1 MKARHLSLS
10 FALLA
15 AVAAWIGSQ
24 VPAVAAD
31 APALQAKEGWY
42 PKLVNVDFV
51 KKFVVVPPPEGV
63 MIVDSRPTAR
73 KYDPGHIPT
82 AVNIPDTQFEKMT
95 DLLPKDKA
103 ATLIFYCDG
112 VDCILSHKSAFKAE
126 KLGYTNVQVYA
137 EGYPDWIKQGNIGAV
152 SVAYIKKLMDEKA
165 AMTLV
170 DSRPKERKY
179 DKGHIPGAISIPDTQ
194 FEKMTDK
201 LPADKAAPLFFY
213 CDGLNCKLSGNS
225 AEKAVKLG
233 YTKVMVVPEG
243 WPGWEKAYG
252 AAAAGAPAIEQG
264 KESGTI
270 TVASFEK
277 IFKEAPDSIAL
288 IDVRDP
294 NEFASGTFKGA
305 VNIPINTLEKNLD
318 KLPANKPIVFFCGAA
333 GRGGE
338 AHDMVKLLKPDMK
351 TYFINANIKW
361 NKDGS
366 YTMTEIK

>member
-1 MKARHLSLS
+1 MKRWYAVLS
-10 FALLA
+10 ALLL
-15 AVAAWIGSQ
+15 AVPFIS
-24 VPAVAAD
+24 PAQAQ
-31 APALQAKEGWY
+31 APAKEGWY
-42 PKLVNVDFV
+42 PKLVNIDFV
-51 KKFVVVPPPEGV
+51 KKYAVVPPPEGV
-63 MIVDSRPTAR
+63 LIVDSRPTAR

-112 VDCILSHKSAFKAE
+112 VECMLSHKSAFKAE

-137 EGYPDWIKQGNIGAV
+137 EGYPEWIAKGNIGAV
-152 SVAYIKKLMDEKA
+152 SVAYIKKLIDEKA
-165 AMTLV
+165 PMTLV

-179 DKGHIPGAISIPDTQ
+179 DKGHIPGAINIPDTQ

-201 LPADKAAPLFFY
+201 LPADKAAPLYFY
-213 CDGLNCKLSGNS
+213 CDGLNCKLSSNS

-243 WPGWEKAYG
+243 WPAWEKAYG
-252 AAAAGAPAIEQG
+252 AAPAAGGAPAIEQG

-277 IFKEAPDSIAL
+277 IMKDAPDSIAL
-288 IDVRDP
+288 VDVRDA
-294 NEFASGTFKGA
+294 NEFATGTFKGA
-305 VNIPINTLEKNLD
+305 VNIPINTLEKSID
-318 KLPANKPIVFFCGAA
+318 KLPKDKPIVFFCGAA

-338 AHDMVKLLKPDMK
+338 AHDMVKLLKPEMK

-366 YTMTEIK
+366 YTMAEIK

>member
-1 MKARHLSLS
+1 MKRWYAVLS
-10 FALLA
+10 ALLL
-15 AVAAWIGSQ
+15 AVPFIS
-24 VPAVAAD
+24 PAQAQ
-31 APALQAKEGWY
+31 APAKEGWY
-42 PKLVNVDFV
+42 PKLVNIDFV
-51 KKFVVVPPPEGV
+51 KKYAVVPPPEGV
-63 MIVDSRPTAR
+63 LIVDSRPTAR

-103 ATLIFYCDG
+103 AALIFYCDG
-112 VDCILSHKSAFKAE
+112 VECMLSHKSAFKAE

-137 EGYPDWIKQGNIGAV
+137 EGYPEWIAKGNIGAV

-165 AMTLV
+165 PMTLV

-179 DKGHIPGAISIPDTQ
+179 DKGHIPGAINIPDTQ

-201 LPADKAAPLFFY
+201 LPADKAAPLYFY
-213 CDGLNCKLSGNS
+213 CDGLNCKLSSNS

-243 WPGWEKAYG
+243 WPAWEKAYG
-252 AAAAGAPAIEQG
+252 AAPAAGGPAIEQG

-277 IFKEAPDSIAL
+277 IMKDAPDSIAL
-288 IDVRDP
+288 IDVRDA
-294 NEFASGTFKGA
+294 NEFATGTFKGA
-305 VNIPINTLEKNLD
+305 VNIPINTLEKSID
-318 KLPANKPIVFFCGAA
+318 KLPKDKPIVFFCGAA

-338 AHDMVKLLKPDMK
+338 AHDMVKLLKPEMK

-366 YTMTEIK
+366 YTMAEIK